1 VFTKSLS
8 FYITVQERRLI
19 LAIITDYLSGSST
32 SIYFFIFFGKLIEV
46 SLSSLRSQLIHKGQ
60 RVPGAIIALFEYAFW
75 LMITATALQGFAED
89 PLKII
94 VLVIAF
100 ASGHVLGSL
109 IEEKMGFGYSTI
121 TSIFMDKER
130 ARNTSEILRKH
141 GFSLTLINAEG
152 MQGDERTIMVCAIK
166 RKYVPEV
173 KRLLF
178 HSDPEVVVT
187 VQYTQQIN
195 GSLFLGLIK

>member
-1 VFTKSLS
+1 M
-8 FYITVQERRLI
+8 
-19 LAIITDYLSGSST
+19 AIITDYLSGSST

-46 SLSSLRSQLIHKGQ
+46 ALSSLRSQLIHKGQ

-75 LMITATALQGFAED
+75 LMITTTALQGFAED